1 MEQTVLS
8 INDDKMTTRGEL
20 VEYPAELI
28 GGRNLLINSNIF
40 TTGWSIYGGAQV
52 IRTPEQVVPEWGAT
66 DATKIETVG
75 GSSVLKFYKQL
86 SNPIVDDT
94 RIISIWVKSD
104 SDSDLNINFNGGTVL
119 SGSSPLNLESGFSGR
134 VIYNVRYYTGSF
146 QLQFR
151 ATSAENSLNFTVWR
165 MQVEKGTVATPWT
178 PAPEDLGLSYPDWV
192 TEFKPSIS
200 ENGILAPE
208 FDESGVLSFSI
219 NRTTAQEFIENPN
232 L

>member
-28 GGRNLLINSNIF
+28 GGRNLLLNSDFSRGFGYYWEKLNNSPSSNF
-40 TTGWSIYGGAQV
+40 
-52 IRTPEQVVPEWGAT
+52 EVVGSTLKAT
-66 DATKIETVG
+66 YVEGFKTDFGKTNFVSLHDF
-75 GSSVLKFYKQL
+75 SSTEH
-86 SNPIVDDT
+86 I
-94 RIISIWVKSD
+94 IISAMIKG
-104 SDSDLNINFNGGTVL
+104 NGGLKIRFGGRQNPVIHINNDEYKKFTQTIPKSEFGNGNLIFEVS
-119 SGSSPLNLESGFSGR
+119 SGELFFDKLK
-134 VIYNVRYYTGSF
+134 
-146 QLQFR
+146 L
-151 ATSAENSLNFTVWR
+151 
-165 MQVEKGTVATPWT
+165 EKGTKATPWT
-178 PAPEDLGLSYPDWV
+178 PAPEDLGLSYPNWV

-200 ENGILAPE
+200 ENGILAPK